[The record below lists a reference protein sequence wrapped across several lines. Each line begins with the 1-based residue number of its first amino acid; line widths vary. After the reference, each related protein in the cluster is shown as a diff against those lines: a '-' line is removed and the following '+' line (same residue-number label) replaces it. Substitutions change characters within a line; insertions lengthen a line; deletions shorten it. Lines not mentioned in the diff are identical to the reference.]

1 MKVVVIGGTGLI
13 GSQVV
18 SLLEEH
24 GHEAVAASPQSGVD
38 VITGAGLAEAFAGAD
53 VVVDVTNSP
62 VWEDQAVLDFFT
74 TSTRN
79 QLAAEREAGVGHH
92 VALTIVGAER
102 LPGSGYLRAKVA
114 QEELIEGSGAPYS
127 IVRATQFFEFVS
139 GIADAATRDDGVHIA
154 PIGFQPV
161 ASADVARLVARTAA
175 SAPTHT
181 RTEIAGP
188 DKVRMDEFVAQV
200 LAGRGDDREVVTD
213 PAVGYF
219 GGAAVGD
226 EIVPAPDAAPVIG
239 ATSFADWEAARRS

>member
-18 SLLEEH
+18 ALLQEQ
-24 GHEAVAASPQSGVD
+24 GHEALAASPQSGVD
-38 VITGAGLAEAFAGAD
+38 VITGVGLAEAFAGAD

-79 QLAAEREAGVGHH
+79 QLAAERAAGVGHH
-92 VALTIVGAER
+92 VALAIVGAER

-114 QEELIEGSGAPYS
+114 QEQLIVESGVPYS

-139 GIADAATRDDGVHIA
+139 WIADAATRDDGVHLA

-161 ASADVARLVARTAA
+161 AAADVARLVAETAVG
-175 SAPTHT
+175 APLDGTV
-181 RTEIAGP
+181 EIAGAE
-188 DKVRMDEFVAQV
+188 KVRMDTFVAKV
-200 LAGRGDDREVVTD
+200 LADRGDDRVVVAD
-213 PAVGYF
+213 PSVGYF
-219 GGAAVGD
+219 GGAAVAD
-226 EIVPAPDAAPVIG
+226 EIVPAPDADPVIG
-239 ATSFADWEAARRS
+239 ATSYADWEAGR

>member
-1 MKVVVIGGTGLI
+1 MKVVVVGGTGLI

-18 SLLEEH
+18 GLLAAQ
-24 GHEAVAASPQSGVD
+24 GHEAVAASPESGVD
-38 VITGAGLAEAFAGAD
+38 VIAGTGLAEAFAGAD

-74 TSTRN
+74 TSTRH

-92 VALTIVGAER
+92 VALSIVGAER

-114 QEELIEGSGAPYS
+114 QEELIRDSGAPYS
-127 IVRATQFFEFVS
+127 IVRATQFFEFVA
-139 GIADAATRDDGVHIA
+139 GIADAATRDGQVHIA

-161 ASADVARLVARTAA
+161 AAADVARLVAATAA
-175 SAPTHT
+175 GAPTNAI
-181 RTEIAGP
+181 TELAGP
-188 DKVRMDEFVAQV
+188 DKVRMDEFVREV

-219 GGAAVGD
+219 GGAAVAD
-226 EIVPAPDAAPVIG
+226 EIVPAPDADPVIG
-239 ATSFADWEAARRS
+239 STSFATWEGRRS

>member
-18 SLLEEH
+18 TLLSEH

-38 VITGAGLAEAFAGAD
+38 VISGEGLAEAFAGAD

-92 VALTIVGAER
+92 VALAIVGAER

-114 QEELIEGSGAPYS
+114 QEELISGSGAPYS

-139 GIADAATRDDGVHIA
+139 GIADNATRDGQVHLA

-161 ASADVARLVARTAA
+161 AAADVARLVARTAA
-175 SAPTHT
+175 GAPTNT
-181 RTEIAGP
+181 TTEIAGP
-188 DKVRMDEFVAQV
+188 DKVRMDTFVAEV
-200 LAGRGDDREVVTD
+200 LAGRGDAREVVTD
-213 PAVGYF
+213 PTVGYF
-219 GGAAVGD
+219 GGAAVAD
-226 EIVPAPDAAPVIG
+226 EIVPAADGAPVIG
-239 ATSFADWEAARRS
+239 ATSFAAWEAARQS

>member
-1 MKVVVIGGTGLI
+1 MLVVVIGGTGLI

-18 SLLEEH
+18 TLLQEH

-38 VITGAGLAEAFAGAD
+38 VITGVGLAEAFAGAD

-79 QLAAEREAGVGHH
+79 QLAAERAAGVGHH
-92 VALTIVGAER
+92 VALAIVGAER

-114 QEELIEGSGAPYS
+114 QEALIVESGVPYS

-139 GIADAATRDDGVHIA
+139 GIADAATRDDGVHLA

-161 ASADVARLVARTAA
+161 AAADVARLVARTAA
-175 SAPTHT
+175 GAPTNAT
-181 RTEIAGP
+181 TEIAGP
-188 DKVRMDEFVAQV
+188 EKIRMDTFVAEV
-200 LAGRGDDREVVTD
+200 LAGRGDDRTVVTD
-213 PAVGYF
+213 PSVGYF

-226 EIVPAPDAAPVIG
+226 EIVPAPDASPVIG
-239 ATSFADWEAARRS
+239 ATSFAEWEADR